1 MKTFFKYFS
10 AFVTGILILLVMF
23 ILLVAV
29 DQELAFLA
37 AALLPMLAG
46 FLFNGDKITGWWQ
59 FGLLL
64 SLPAMIGLGLFGYVW
79 STAILP
85 VFIPFAAAGAFLGAW
100 LRRPDVRFRSL
111 DTAWKAGIYG
121 IALLIAVLGIGPRL
135 QIDVEQVDDPAP
147 AFELTTLG
155 GETVRSADLDEKI
168 VVLDFWATWCGAC
181 RDLLP
186 KMERLQKKYED
197 HPDVYMAAVHTG
209 WNSTLQEAKEYIEEN
224 PKDMPL
230 LYDRDARMTEK
241 LDISGVP
248 RVLIIEGDRIRV
260 RNGGYFPSM
269 DFVSVMSGHI
279 DRLLEEN

>member
-1 MKTFFKYFS
+1 MKRFIKYSS
-10 AFVTGILILLVMF
+10 AFVTGVLIFLATL

-37 AALLPMLAG
+37 VALLPMLAG
-46 FLFNGDKITGWWQ
+46 FLFNGGKITSWRL

-79 STAILP
+79 GTAILP
-85 VFIPFAAAGAFLGAW
+85 VFIPIAAAGGFLGAW
-100 LRRPDVRFRSL
+100 LRRPGVRFRSR

-121 IALLIAVLGIGPRL
+121 LVLLVASLGIGPRL
-135 QIDVEQVDDPAP
+135 QIDVERVDDPAP
-147 AFELTTLG
+147 DFELTTLG
-155 GETVRSADLDEKI
+155 GETVRSEDLDEKI

-224 PKDMPL
+224 PKDMPV

-279 DRLLEEN
+279 DRLLKEN